1 MSPED
6 MEMFAKWIMYNNRL
20 LSAIIIRLYGDDSDY
35 VMDQCLKD
43 VERAIKISKKK
54 NNKKTRR

>member
-6 MEMFAKWIMYNNRL
+6 IEMFAKWIMYNNRL

-43 VERAIKISKKK
+43 VEKAIKISKKK
-54 NNKKTRR
+54 GNRK

>member
-6 MEMFAKWIMYNNRL
+6 IEMFAKWIMYNNRL
-20 LSAIIIRLYGDDSDY
+20 LQAIIIRLYGDDSDY

-43 VERAIKISKKK
+43 VEKAIKISKKK
-54 NNKKTRR
+54 TRR